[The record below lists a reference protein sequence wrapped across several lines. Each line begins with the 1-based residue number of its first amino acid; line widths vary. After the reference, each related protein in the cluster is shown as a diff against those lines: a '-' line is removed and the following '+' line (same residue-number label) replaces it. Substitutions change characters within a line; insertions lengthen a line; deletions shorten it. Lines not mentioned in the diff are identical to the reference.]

1 MNSIQ
6 LLVVVIFL
14 SLPVSAEKPVSLD
27 SDETLYYTTPAKK
40 DDKTAEDSKGG
51 KADKKEEAQEQVN
64 FRYHQTAPK
73 LQSYSGTVRIMRTSP
88 VAEAFFID
96 LNQSFVI
103 PKTDAY
109 YGIYNELLKSQK
121 TKTPVSFMADPKN
134 RVIYSI
140 TPEDIKKEGDT
151 KSPSK

>member
-1 MNSIQ
+1 MKSIQ
-6 LLVVVIFL
+6 LLAFIVFL
-14 SLPVSAEKPVSLD
+14 ALPVFAEKPVSLD
-27 SDETLYYTTPAKK
+27 DDETIYYTTPTKK
-40 DDKTAEDSKGG
+40 EDKTADPKGTST
-51 KADKKEEAQEQVN
+51 DKKDEESVSN
-64 FRYHQTAPK
+64 FRYQQTAPK
-73 LQSYSGTVRIMRTSP
+73 LQSYTGTVRIVRTSP

-109 YGIYNELLKSQK
+109 YTIYNEMLKSQK
-121 TKTPVSFMADPKN
+121 TKKPVSFMADPKN

-140 TPEDIKKEGDT
+140 SPEDIKKEGDT